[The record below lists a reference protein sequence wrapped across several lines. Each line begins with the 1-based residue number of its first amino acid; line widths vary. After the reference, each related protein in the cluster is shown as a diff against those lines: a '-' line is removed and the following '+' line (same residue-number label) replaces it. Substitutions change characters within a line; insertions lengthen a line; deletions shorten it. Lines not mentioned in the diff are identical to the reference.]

1 MRILVTTGHRAYD
14 SVKRAVGDKADVL
27 LLDVDVAALITPSL
41 LRTIPSI
48 NSYDLILIPGL
59 ATGDFASLEKEL
71 GVKIRLGPKHA
82 CDLGWAL
89 QYVDEIEFSHT
100 IPVCQLLS
108 GKKRSDALEKI
119 HQLEEHAEPQFTIK
133 DVKIGGNSRM
143 KVMGEIV
150 DATRLGEED
159 LHRIAEQYL
168 HEGADIIDLGIPM
181 DATPAE
187 VRRAVETVSPLG
199 APISIDTLDPNLI
212 LAGVEAGA
220 DMVLSLNSDNI
231 KSVGWAIASQDVAAV
246 VIPDDNFESLLKN
259 IEVAQEIG
267 IKRII
272 ADPILAPI
280 GHGFVNSLTSYHKF
294 RQASDLPLF
303 FGAGNIAELMDADS
317 IGINATLAGMAMELG
332 ASILFTPQYS
342 DKAKGSI
349 KELKTAAQMML
360 LAKERGTAPK
370 DLGFDLLVIKEKR
383 RREDVIEVENP
394 VEATPHTEWTQDPKG
409 CFRIS
414 LQDGEIVAKHEKE
427 GIAITGTSAKAIFD
441 TIQDLGFVSLTEHA
455 AYLGRELMKAELALK
470 LGRSYMQDDVF

>member
-1 MRILVTTGHRAYD
+1 MRILVTTGRRAYD

-59 ATGDFASLEKEL
+59 ASGDFTSLEKEL

-100 IPVCQLLS
+100 MPACQLLS
-108 GKKRSDALEKI
+108 GKKCSDALEKI
-119 HQLEEHAEPQFTIK
+119 HRLEEHAEPHFTIK

-150 DATRLGEED
+150 DATRLHESE
-159 LHRIAEQYL
+159 LQKVTERYL
-168 HEGADIIDLGIPM
+168 CEGADIIDLGIPM
-181 DATPAE
+181 GATPAE
-187 VRRAVETVSPLG
+187 VRRAVETVSSLG
-199 APISIDTLDPNLI
+199 VPISIDTLDPNLI

-231 KSVGWAIASQDVAAV
+231 KSVGWAVASQGMAAV
-246 VIPDDNFESLLKN
+246 VIPDDDFESLWRN
-259 IEVAQEIG
+259 IEIAQEIG
-267 IKRII
+267 IKKII

-294 RQASDLPLF
+294 RQASDLSLF
-303 FGAGNIAELMDADS
+303 FGAGNITELMDADS
-317 IGINATLAGMAMELG
+317 IGINATLAGIAMELG

-349 KELKTAAQMML
+349 EELKTAAQMMF
-360 LAKERGTAPK
+360 LAKDRSTAPK
-370 DLGFDLLVIKEKR
+370 DLGLDLLVIKEKR
-383 RREDVIEVENP
+383 RREDKIEVESP
-394 VEATPHTEWTQDPKG
+394 VEARLRTEWARDPKG
-409 CFRIS
+409 CFRIA
-414 LQDGEIVAKHEKE
+414 LQDGEIVAMYGEKN
-427 GIAITGTSAKAIFD
+427 IAVTGTSAKAVFD
-441 TIQDLGFVSLTEHA
+441 TIQDLGLVSLTEHA
-455 AYLGRELMKAELALK
+455 AYLGRELMKAELALRF
-470 LGRSYMQDDVF
+470 GRSYIQDDEF

>member
-59 ATGDFASLEKEL
+59 ASGDFASLEKEL

-100 IPVCQLLS
+100 IPACQLLS
-108 GKKRSDALEKI
+108 GKKRSDALERI
-119 HQLEEHAEPQFTIK
+119 HRLEECAEPRFTIK
-133 DVKIGGNSRM
+133 DVKIGGNSMM
-143 KVMGEIV
+143 KVMSEIV
-150 DATRLGEED
+150 DATRLHEGE
-159 LHRIAEQYL
+159 LQRVAERYL

-187 VRRAVETVSPLG
+187 VRRAIETVSSLG

-231 KSVGWAIASQDVAAV
+231 KSAGWAVASQDMAAV
-246 VIPDDNFESLLKN
+246 VIPDDNFESLWKN
-259 IEVAQEIG
+259 IEIAQEIG
-267 IKRII
+267 IRKII

-280 GHGFVNSLTSYHKF
+280 GHGFVDSLTSYHKF
-294 RQASDLPLF
+294 RQATDLPLF
-303 FGAGNIAELMDADS
+303 FGAGNITELMDADS

-349 KELKTAAQMML
+349 KELKTATQMML

-370 DLGFDLLVIKEKR
+370 DLGLDLLVIKEKR
-383 RREDVIEVENP
+383 RREDKIEVESP
-394 VEATPHTEWTQDPKG
+394 VEAMPHREWMQDPKG
-409 CFRIS
+409 CFRIA
-414 LQDGEIVAKHEKE
+414 LQDEKIVARHEEKN
-427 GIAITGTSAKAIFD
+427 IAITGTSAKAVFD
-441 TIQDLGFVSLTEHA
+441 TMQDLGFVSLTEHA
-455 AYLGRELMKAELALK
+455 AYLGRELMKAELALRF
-470 LGRSYMQDDVF
+470 GRSYIQDDEF

>member
-1 MRILVTTGHRAYD
+1 
-14 SVKRAVGDKADVL
+14 
-27 LLDVDVAALITPSL
+27 
-41 LRTIPSI
+41 
-48 NSYDLILIPGL
+48 
-59 ATGDFASLEKEL
+59 
-71 GVKIRLGPKHA
+71 
-82 CDLGWAL
+82 
-89 QYVDEIEFSHT
+89 
-100 IPVCQLLS
+100 
-108 GKKRSDALEKI
+108 
-119 HQLEEHAEPQFTIK
+119 
-133 DVKIGGNSRM
+133 M

-150 DATRLGEED
+150 DATRLGEEY

-168 HEGADIIDLGIPM
+168 REGADIIDLGIPM

-187 VRRAVETVSPLG
+187 VRCAVETVSSLG

-246 VIPDDNFESLLKN
+246 VIPDDDFECLLKN

-280 GHGFVNSLTSYHKF
+280 GHGFVDSLTSYHKF

-349 KELKTAAQMML
+349 KELKTAAQMMF

-394 VEATPHTEWTQDPKG
+394 VEATPHKEWTQDPKG
-409 CFRIS
+409 CFRIA
-414 LQDGEIVAKHEKE
+414 LQDEKIVAKYEEKD
-427 GIAITGTSAKAIFD
+427 ITITGTSAKAVFD
-441 TIQDLGFVSLTEHA
+441 TMQDLGLVSLTEHA

-470 LGRSYMQDDVF
+470 LGRSYIQDDVF